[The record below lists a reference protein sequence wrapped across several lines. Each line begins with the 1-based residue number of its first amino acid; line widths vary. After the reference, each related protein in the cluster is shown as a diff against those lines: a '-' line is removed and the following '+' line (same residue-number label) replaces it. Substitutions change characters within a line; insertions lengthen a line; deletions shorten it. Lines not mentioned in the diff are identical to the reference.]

1 MPPPKPHRSS
11 AHALPLLA
19 LIDPLRT
26 RLSPWLAPPLRA
38 RAIPPRTRLSSQLAP
53 PLQAPIAPS
62 SCATPVHE
70 RLRNGRPPALSSSKL
85 FPARGR
91 SGAVHHRIPGRP
103 RLTGGLDL
111 HRIAAHTC
119 ADPATLEFLRVFP
132 MSAVGGRGWGPGRG
146 RALFVLGLFRP
157 ERLLTLEPW
166 IVALGVPSGLGT
178 R

>member
-1 MPPPKPHRSS
+1 M
-11 AHALPLLA
+11 
-19 LIDPLRT
+19 
-26 RLSPWLAPPLRA
+26 
-38 RAIPPRTRLSSQLAP
+38 
-53 PLQAPIAPS
+53 
-62 SCATPVHE
+62 HE
-70 RLRNGRPPALSSSKL
+70 RLRNGRPPTLSSSKL

-132 MSAVGGRGWGPGRG
+132 MSAVGGRGWDPGRG
-146 RALFVLGLFRP
+146 RALFVLALLRP

-178 R
+178 NEAGRRKWLSDQTVPVCRARAGQRHSFSGRLG